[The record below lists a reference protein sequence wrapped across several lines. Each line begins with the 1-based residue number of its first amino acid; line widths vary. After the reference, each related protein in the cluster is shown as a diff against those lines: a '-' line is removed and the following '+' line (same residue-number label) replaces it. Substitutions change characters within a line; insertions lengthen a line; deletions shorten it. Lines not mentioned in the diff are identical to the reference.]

1 MPDQIGEVLFDFSPE
16 EETEI
21 KITVGERV
29 TVVGDIGEG
38 WVEGINSAGDRGIFP
53 KDYWTRSF

>member
-53 KDYWTRSF
+53 KDY